1 MHTYSIVSVRD
12 IKEEERFS
20 MWMNNNVPSRKQL
33 DILFFILAFQM
44 MKLKRF
50 NDLSSRISI
59 YIHIYLYTK
68 ITAIH
73 YPASFLFMF
82 PFKQLK

>member
-1 MHTYSIVSVRD
+1 MHTYSIVSMRD
-12 IKEEERFS
+12 IKDEERFS
-20 MWMNNNVPSRKQL
+20 MWMNNNVPSRKQQ
-33 DILFFILAFQM
+33 DILFFILAFHM
-44 MKLKRF
+44 MLLKRF

-59 YIHIYLYTK
+59 HIYLYAK

>member
-33 DILFFILAFQM
+33 DILFFILCFQM
-44 MKLKRF
+44 MLLKSF
-50 NDLSSRISI
+50 NNLSSRISI
-59 YIHIYLYTK
+59 HIYLYAK